1 MLTSKYIT
9 ERGGTMNNNE
19 RWLIEE
25 SRKGNVDAFEELIKD
40 YKKSAY
46 NIALR
51 VMRNVEDAEDASQE
65 ALIKIFKNISS
76 FNMDSTFKVWM
87 YRIVVNTCIDFKR
100 RKSINAVSIDETIDL
115 GSGREI
121 QREISDESNNPD
133 ALIERNYSTQLVND
147 AINMLEDDFKTIIIL
162 RDIKGFTYDEISEIL
177 ACNLGAVKSRLS
189 RGRKRLK
196 ELLEKEM
203 KANS

>member
-1 MLTSKYIT
+1 
-9 ERGGTMNNNE
+9 MNNHE

-76 FNMDSTFKVWM
+76 FNMNSTFKVWM
-87 YRIVVNTCIDFKR
+87 YRIVVNTCLDFKR
-100 RKSINAVSIDETIDL
+100 KKSLNAVSIDETLDL
-115 GSGREI
+115 GSGREV
-121 QREISDESNNPD
+121 QREISDETSNPD
-133 ALIERNYSTQLVND
+133 ALVDRNYSTRLVSD

-162 RDIKGFTYDEISEIL
+162 RDIKGFTYEEISEIL
-177 ACNLGAVKSRLS
+177 TCNLGTVKSRLS
-189 RGRKRLK
+189 RARNRLK
-196 ELLEKEM
+196 EILEKEM

>member
-1 MLTSKYIT
+1 MS
-9 ERGGTMNNNE
+9 NNE
-19 RWLIEE
+19 RWLVEE
-25 SRKGNVDAFEELIKD
+25 SRKGNIDAFEELIKD

-65 ALIKIFKNISS
+65 ALIKIFKNINN
-76 FNMDSTFKVWM
+76 FNMESTFKVWM

-100 RKSINAVSIDETIDL
+100 KKSINSVSIDETIDL
-115 GSGREI
+115 GSGGEVHREI
-121 QREISDESNNPD
+121 PDDSNNPSD
-133 ALIERNYSTQLVND
+133 LIERNYDTRLVND

-177 ACNLGAVKSRLS
+177 TCNLGTVKSRLS
-189 RGRKRLK
+189 RARKRLK
-196 ELLEKEM
+196 EILEKEM
-203 KANS
+203 KVHS

>member
-1 MLTSKYIT
+1 
-9 ERGGTMNNNE
+9 MNNNE

-25 SRKGNVDAFEELIKD
+25 SRKGNVDAFEELIKG

-76 FNMDSTFKVWM
+76 FNMESTFKVWM
-87 YRIVVNTCIDFKR
+87 YRVVVNTCIDFKR
-100 RKSINAVSIDETIDL
+100 RKNVNTLSIDETIDL

-121 QREISDESNNPD
+121 QREIPDESNNPD
-133 ALIERNYSTQLVND
+133 ALIERNYNTQLVND

-162 RDIKGFTYDEISEIL
+162 RDIKGFTYDEISQIL
-177 ACNLGAVKSRLS
+177 SCNLGTVKSRLS
-189 RGRKRLK
+189 RARKRLK
-196 ELLEKEM
+196 ELLENEM
-203 KANS
+203 KVQS

>member
-9 ERGGTMNNNE
+9 ERGGKMNINE
-19 RWLIEE
+19 RWLVEE
-25 SRKGNVDAFEELIKD
+25 SRKGNVEAFEELIKD

-51 VMRNVEDAEDASQE
+51 VLRNVEDAEDASQE
-65 ALIKIFKNISS
+65 ALIKIFKSINN
-76 FNMDSTFKVWM
+76 FNMESTFKVWM

-100 RKSINAVSIDETIDL
+100 KKSINAVSIDETIDL

-133 ALIERNYSTQLVND
+133 ALIDRNFSTQLVND
-147 AINMLEDDFKTIIIL
+147 AIGKLEDDFKTIIIL
-162 RDIKGFTYDEISEIL
+162 RDIKGFTYGEISEIL
-177 ACNLGAVKSRLS
+177 SCNLGTVKSRLS
-189 RGRKRLK
+189 RARKSLK

-203 KANS
+203 KQS

>member
-1 MLTSKYIT
+1 
-9 ERGGTMNNNE
+9 MNNNE

-40 YKKSAY
+40 YKRSAY

-65 ALIKIFKNISS
+65 ALIKIFKNVSS
-76 FNMDSTFKVWM
+76 FNMNSTFKVWM

-177 ACNLGAVKSRLS
+177 ACNLGTVKSRLS

>member
-1 MLTSKYIT
+1 
-9 ERGGTMNNNE
+9 MNNNE

-25 SRKGNVDAFEELIKD
+25 SRKGNVDAFEELIKG

-51 VMRNVEDAEDASQE
+51 VMRNAEDAEDASQE

-76 FNMDSTFKVWM
+76 FNMESTFKVWM

-100 RKSINAVSIDETIDL
+100 RKNVNTLSIDETIDL

-121 QREISDESNNPD
+121 QREIPDESNNPD
-133 ALIERNYSTQLVND
+133 ALIERNYNTQLVND

-162 RDIKGFTYDEISEIL
+162 RDIKGFTYDEISQIL
-177 ACNLGAVKSRLS
+177 SCNLGTVKSRLS
-189 RGRKRLK
+189 RARKRLK
-196 ELLEKEM
+196 ELLENEM
-203 KANS
+203 KVQS

>member
-25 SRKGNVDAFEELIKD
+25 SRKGNVDAFEELIKG

-51 VMRNVEDAEDASQE
+51 VMRNAEDAEDASQE

-76 FNMDSTFKVWM
+76 FNMESTFKVWM

-100 RKSINAVSIDETIDL
+100 RKNVNTLSIDETIDL

-121 QREISDESNNPD
+121 QREIPDESNNPD
-133 ALIERNYSTQLVND
+133 ALIERNYNTQLVND

-162 RDIKGFTYDEISEIL
+162 RDIKGFTYDEISQIL
-177 ACNLGAVKSRLS
+177 SCNLGTVKSRLS
-189 RGRKRLK
+189 RARKRLK
-196 ELLEKEM
+196 ELLENEM
-203 KANS
+203 KVQS

>member
-1 MLTSKYIT
+1 
-9 ERGGTMNNNE
+9 MNNHE

-76 FNMDSTFKVWM
+76 FNMNSTFKVWM
-87 YRIVVNTCIDFKR
+87 YRIVVNTCLDFKR
-100 RKSINAVSIDETIDL
+100 KKSLNAVSIDETLDL
-115 GSGREI
+115 GSGREV
-121 QREISDESNNPD
+121 QREISDETSNPD
-133 ALIERNYSTQLVND
+133 ALVDRNYSTRLVSD

-162 RDIKGFTYDEISEIL
+162 RDIKGFTYEEISEIL
-177 ACNLGAVKSRLS
+177 TCNLGTVKSRLS
-189 RGRKRLK
+189 RARKRLK

-203 KANS
+203 KAS

>member
-1 MLTSKYIT
+1 
-9 ERGGTMNNNE
+9 MNNNE

-25 SRKGNVDAFEELIKD
+25 SRKGNVDAFEELIKG

-51 VMRNVEDAEDASQE
+51 VMRNAEDAEDASQE

-76 FNMDSTFKVWM
+76 FNMESTFKVWM
-87 YRIVVNTCIDFKR
+87 YRVVVNTCIDFKR
-100 RKSINAVSIDETIDL
+100 RKNVNTLSIDETIDL

-121 QREISDESNNPD
+121 QREIPDESNNPD
-133 ALIERNYSTQLVND
+133 ALIERNYNTQLVND

-162 RDIKGFTYDEISEIL
+162 RDIKGFTYDEISQIL
-177 ACNLGAVKSRLS
+177 SCNLGTVKSRLS
-189 RGRKRLK
+189 RARKRLK
-196 ELLEKEM
+196 ELLENEM
-203 KANS
+203 KVQS

>member
-1 MLTSKYIT
+1 
-9 ERGGTMNNNE
+9 MNNNE

-25 SRKGNVDAFEELIKD
+25 SRKGNVDAFEELIKG

-51 VMRNVEDAEDASQE
+51 VMRNAEDAEDASQE

-76 FNMDSTFKVWM
+76 FNMESTFKVWM
-87 YRIVVNTCIDFKR
+87 YRVVVNTCIDFKR
-100 RKSINAVSIDETIDL
+100 RKNVNALSIDETLDL

-121 QREISDESNNPD
+121 QREIPDESNNPD
-133 ALIERNYSTQLVND
+133 ALIERNYNTQLVND

-162 RDIKGFTYDEISEIL
+162 RDIKGFTYDEISQIL
-177 ACNLGAVKSRLS
+177 SCNLGTVKSRLS
-189 RGRKRLK
+189 RARKRLK
-196 ELLEKEM
+196 ELLENEM
-203 KANS
+203 KVQS

>member
-1 MLTSKYIT
+1 
-9 ERGGTMNNNE
+9 MNNNE

-25 SRKGNVDAFEELIKD
+25 SRKGNVDAFEELIKG

-51 VMRNVEDAEDASQE
+51 VMRNAEDAEDASQE

-76 FNMDSTFKVWM
+76 FNMESTFKVWM

-100 RKSINAVSIDETIDL
+100 RKNVNTLSIDETIDL

-121 QREISDESNNPD
+121 QREIPDESNNPD

-162 RDIKGFTYDEISEIL
+162 RDIKGFTYDEISQIL
-177 ACNLGAVKSRLS
+177 SCNLGTVKSRLS
-189 RGRKRLK
+189 RARKRLK
-196 ELLEKEM
+196 ELLENEM
-203 KANS
+203 KVQS